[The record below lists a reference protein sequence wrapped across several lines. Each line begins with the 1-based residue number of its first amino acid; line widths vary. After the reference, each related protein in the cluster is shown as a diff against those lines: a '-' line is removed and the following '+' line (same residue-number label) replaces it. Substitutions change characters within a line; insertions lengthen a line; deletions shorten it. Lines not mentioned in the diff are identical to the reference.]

1 MRRDK
6 NNLRNI
12 LWRIVNILCI
22 LTMLF
27 GLGYILHAIIEGSN
41 TRNDLNKSEYIT
53 PDNIKKYQDKAKKSS
68 KSFDSS
74 FNRVA
79 GGNKV
84 TDVVKNNLT
93 PSRVRDEKNVV
104 LNSELIGRLTIPKI
118 GVDEQIRLGASSE
131 ILKYSLGLV
140 DGYDIPDD
148 KHGYSSLVAGHRGYA
163 GISNY
168 FLYINRLKKGD
179 RIYVERGEKRLVYE
193 VTSNIVVNISD
204 SDKVRKLPNKSLLT
218 LVTCTP
224 MFVWDKRILV
234 ESELVEVETLK

>member
-1 MRRDK
+1 MRRSK
-6 NNLRNI
+6 NKRKNI
-12 LWRIVNILCI
+12 IWRIVNILCI
-22 LTMLF
+22 ITMLF
-27 GLGYILHAIIEGSN
+27 GLGYLIHAVIEGSDI
-41 TRNDLNKSEYIT
+41 RHELGKSEYIT
-53 PDNIKKYQDKAKKSS
+53 PDNIKKYQDKVKKSS

-74 FNRVA
+74 FNRIS

-84 TDVVKNNLT
+84 SDVVKNNLT
-93 PSRVRDEKNVV
+93 PSRIKDEKRVA

-118 GVDEQIRLGASSE
+118 GVNEQIRLGASSE

-148 KHGYSSLVAGHRGYA
+148 KYGYSSLVAGHRGYA

-179 RIYVERGEKRLVYE
+179 RIYVERGNKRLVYE
-193 VTSNIVVNISD
+193 VTSNIVVNINE

-234 ESELVEVETLK
+234 ESELIEVETLK